1 MAVAHSAP
9 LTGMLQKV
17 SRRTLIA
24 SALGLVLLLGVL
36 YATRHR
42 WSPSNAS
49 EPASAAKAAQTK
61 QAGKSADQNLVRLP
75 EEKWS
80 AAGVRIEPVALG
92 DLSDSLWVTGKLAF
106 NEDRMAHIYPLVE
119 GVVREVTVRFG
130 QEVKANQV
138 LATIAS
144 KEVGTTKLELVKNR
158 LALSFAKVNYQW
170 TETIAK
176 NTKSLIAALKE
187 GIPPLEIEEKFRDQ
201 AMGDYRQQLVTAYS
215 RLHQTRADYARL
227 KGLWDQKMAIEREYI
242 RSKADLESAEATYH
256 ATVDQAR
263 FTSQQQLL
271 AAGQKIQEAETAVSV
286 SQSHLMILGFRKE
299 EIDAMNPIAEGGGVA
314 NYPIKAPFDG
324 TVIQKDIVLS
334 EYVGPQMQLFQIAD
348 PSTIWIQADVFEKDV
363 AALQDLAGKKIKFR
377 ANSYPGREFT
387 ADVFSTGGSVD
398 EKTRAVRLLA
408 VATNPDRILKPGM
421 FVEVGLP
428 KESIGKVLQI
438 PASAIQQYDNHT
450 FVFVHRGGDE
460 FQRREITTG
469 RTVNDRIEITNGLSE
484 GERVAVDGGFA
495 LKSELLREL
504 MAGD

>member
-1 MAVAHSAP
+1 MAVAQSAP
-9 LTGMLQKV
+9 IAGMLQKIP
-17 SRRTLIA
+17 RRTLVVSAIA
-24 SALGLVLLLGVL
+24 VIFVGGVL
-36 YATRHR
+36 YTTRDK
-42 WSPSNAS
+42 WLPSESP
-49 EPASAAKAAQTK
+49 EPVAQAKPAEK
-61 QAGKSADQNLVRLP
+61 AGAKSADLNLVRLP
-75 EEKWS
+75 EEKWA
-80 AAGVRIEPVALG
+80 AAGIRIEAVASG
-92 DLSDSLWVTGKLAF
+92 ELSDSLWVTGKLAF

-130 QEVKANQV
+130 QEVKASQV
-138 LATIAS
+138 LATIGS

-158 LALSFAKVNYQW
+158 QALNFAKVNHQW
-170 TETIAK
+170 SETIAK
-176 NTKSLIAALKE
+176 NTKSLTAALKD
-187 GIPPLEIEEKFRDQ
+187 GIPPLEIEEKFREQ

-215 RLHQTRADYARL
+215 RLHQTKADYARL

-256 ATVDQAR
+256 ATVDQTR

-271 AAGQKIQEAETAVSV
+271 SATQKIKEAETAVSV
-286 SQSHLMILGFRKE
+286 SESHLMILGFRKE
-299 EIDAMNPIAEGGGVA
+299 EIEAMDPIAEGGGVA

-348 PSTIWIQADVFEKDV
+348 QSTIWIQADVFEKDV
-363 AALQDLAGKKIKFR
+363 AALRDLAGKKIKFR

-387 ADVFSTGGSVD
+387 AEVFSTGGSVD

-408 VATNPDRILKPGM
+408 VAPNPERTLKPGM

-428 KESIGKVLQI
+428 KDAIGKVLQL
-438 PASAIQQYDNHT
+438 PTSAIQQYDGRT

-460 FQRREITTG
+460 FQRREITVG
-469 RTVNDRIEITNGLSE
+469 RTVDERAEISSGLSA

>member
-1 MAVAHSAP
+1 MAVAQSASNS
-9 LTGMLQKV
+9 GILQKV

-24 SALGLVLLLGVL
+24 SALAVVLLLGVVF
-36 YATRHR
+36 ATRHR
-42 WSPSNAS
+42 WN
-49 EPASAAKAAQTK
+49 PADGADPANQAKAAQAK
-61 QAGKSADQNLVRLP
+61 QAEKSADQNIVHLP

-80 AAGVRIEPVALG
+80 AAGVRIEPAVVG
-92 DLSDSLWVTGKLAF
+92 DLSDSLWVTGKVAF

-119 GVVREVTVRFG
+119 GVVREVAVRFG
-130 QEVKANQV
+130 QDVKVGQV
-138 LATIAS
+138 IATIDS
-144 KEVGTTKLELVKNR
+144 KEVGNTKLELVKNR
-158 LALSFAKVNYQW
+158 LALSFAKVNHQW
-170 TETIAK
+170 SETIAK
-176 NTKSLIAALKE
+176 NTKGLIVALNE
-187 GIPPLEIEEKFRDQ
+187 AIPPLEIEEKFRDQ
-201 AMGDYRQQLVTAYS
+201 PMGDYRQQLVTAYA

-271 AAGQKIQEAETAVSV
+271 AASQKIQEAETAVSV
-286 SQSHLMILGFRKE
+286 SESHLMILGFRKE
-299 EIDAMNPIAEGGGVA
+299 EIAKMDPIAEGGGVA

-348 PSTIWIQADVFEKDV
+348 KSTVWIQADVFEKDV
-363 AALQDLAGKKIKFR
+363 AALHDLGGKKIKFR

-408 VATNPDRILKPGM
+408 VAQNPERILKPGM

-428 KESIGKVLQI
+428 KESIGKVLQL
-438 PASAIQQYDNHT
+438 PVSAVQQYDGHT
-450 FVFVHRGGDE
+450 FVFVHRSGDE
-460 FQRREITTG
+460 FQRREITLG
-469 RTVNDRIEITNGLSE
+469 RTVQNRVEITGGLTA
-484 GERVAVDGGFA
+484 GERVAIDGGFA

-504 MAGD
+504 MAGE